1 MGVTLYE
8 TDFVLW
14 TEDQAGKL
22 RQARDTGSNLDLD
35 WQHLIDE
42 VEWLGITDR
51 RSLLTDVMCVLEHLT
66 KLEWSPAFDPRRS
79 WADRID
85 GHRDRIATLLR
96 QSPCLRDALHGA
108 LNDGWEL
115 TKPRVE
121 RDLARSRARLELPLA
136 CPYTAAQVLDAGW
149 FPRNRYGFD

>member
-14 TEDQAGKL
+14 TEDQPGKL
-22 RQARDTGSNLDLD
+22 RQARDSGSDLDLD
-35 WQHLIDE
+35 WQHLIEE

-51 RSLLTDVMCVLEHLT
+51 RALLTDVMGVLEHLA
-66 KLEWSPAFDPRRS
+66 KLEWSPAFDPRRA

-96 QSPCLRDALHGA
+96 QSPCLREVLHGA
-108 LNDGWEL
+108 INDGWEL
-115 TKPRVE
+115 TRPRVE
-121 RDLARSRARLELPLA
+121 RDLERSRAGLELPVG
-136 CPYTAAQVLDAGW
+136 CPYAAEQVLGSEW
-149 FPRNRYGFD
+149 FPHNRFGFE

>member
-14 TEDQAGKL
+14 TEDQAGRL
-22 RQARDTGSNLDLD
+22 RRARDAGSNLDLD
-35 WQHLIDE
+35 WEHLIEE

-51 RSLLTDVMCVLEHLT
+51 RALLTDAMGLLEHLA

-79 WADRID
+79 WADRVD
-85 GHRDRIATLLR
+85 GHRDRITFLLQ
-96 QSPCLRDALHGA
+96 QSPCLRGALQGA

-115 TKPRVE
+115 TKPQVE
-121 RDLARSRARLELPLA
+121 RDLARSRAKLELPVG
-136 CPYTAAQVLDAGW
+136 CPYTADQALDPDW
-149 FPRNRYGFD
+149 FPRNRYGFE